1 MKKVLVVQFSQ
12 SSQLT
17 QITQNIAAPLV
28 GESDIEVSYY
38 TISIDKSFPFPWDKV
53 SFFDAFP
60 ESFLQIPS
68 ELKDPQ
74 NEVLH
79 QKYDLIILGYQ
90 VWYLSPSI
98 PMNSFLKSAIAKQ
111 LFKDTEVVTVIGA
124 RNMWA
129 LAQEKVKKQ
138 LQELGAKLTGNIV
151 LVDRNI
157 NHISVITIV
166 QWMFTGKKEKYLGVF
181 PKPGV
186 SESEIKEATKFGKVI
201 INYLKDKSIPL
212 QNELVAHNAVE
223 VRPFLIE
230 MDTKANKMFKIW
242 ANLIIKK
249 TKSRPFWL
257 KVFNYYLFVAIWCIS
272 PLVYLIYLL
281 KRPFIN
287 NKIKKQKA
295 YYQGV

>member
-12 SSQLT
+12 SGQLT

-38 TISIDKSFPFPWDKV
+38 TISIDKSFPFPWDKAA
-53 SFFDAFP
+53 FFDAFP

-166 QWMFTGKKEKYLGVF
+166 QWMFTGKKEKYLGIF

-212 QNELVAHNAVE
+212 QKELIAHNAVG

-287 NKIKKQKA
+287 NKIKKLKA

>member
-12 SSQLT
+12 SGQLT
-17 QITQNIAAPLV
+17 DILHHMVAPFVEDSAVEL
-28 GESDIEVSYY
+28 SYY
-38 TISIDKSFPFPWDKV
+38 TISIERSFPFPWDKA

-60 ESFLQIPS
+60 ESFLQIPYD
-68 ELKDPQ
+68 LKDPQ
-74 NEVLH
+74 NEVLN
-79 QKYDLIILGYQ
+79 QKYDLVILAYQ

-98 PMNSFLKSAIAKQ
+98 PMNSFLKSPQAKR
-111 LFKDTEVVTVIGA
+111 LLKDTEIVTVIGA

-129 LAQEKVKKQ
+129 FAQEKVKKQ
-138 LQELGAKLTGNIV
+138 LQGIGTRLKGNIV

-186 SESEIKEATKFGKVI
+186 AQSEIEGAGKFGRVI
-201 INYLKDKSIPL
+201 QSYLHEKGTDL
-212 QNELVAHNAVE
+212 QPALLEQGAVE
-223 VRPFLIE
+223 IRPFLIE
-230 MDTKANKMFKIW
+230 MDQKANKMFKIW

-249 TKSRPFWL
+249 KASRPSWL
-257 KVFNYYLFVAIWCIS
+257 KVFNVYLFVAIWFIS

-287 NKIKKQKA
+287 TKIKKLKA